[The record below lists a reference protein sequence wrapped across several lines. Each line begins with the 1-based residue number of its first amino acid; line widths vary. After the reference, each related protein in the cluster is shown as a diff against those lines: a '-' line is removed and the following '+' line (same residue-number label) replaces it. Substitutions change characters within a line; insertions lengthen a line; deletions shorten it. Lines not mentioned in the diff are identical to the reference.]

1 MAAKAHSAQ
10 TRTWIY
16 EANVDS
22 QWSSRAKS
30 SPRQRALE
38 TYSLIV
44 ALNRAVRL
52 RKNSDFQR
60 VKQQGHSI
68 VSPLLVLVWMPN
80 DVTST
85 RVGFVVSKRIAKHA
99 VDRNHMKRL
108 LSEAMRG
115 LLPRL
120 PGGLD
125 IVVSARQK
133 ANTANL
139 GILEQDMVTL
149 LRRAKLL
156 EAPSIP
162 DE

>member
-1 MAAKAHSAQ
+1 
-10 TRTWIY
+10 
-16 EANVDS
+16 
-22 QWSSRAKS
+22 
-30 SPRQRALE
+30 
-38 TYSLIV
+38 V

-52 RKNSDFQR
+52 RKNSEFQR

-68 VSPLLVLVWMPN
+68 MSPLLILAWTPN
-80 DVTST
+80 DVSRT
-85 RVGFVVSKRIAKHA
+85 RVGFVVSKRMLKRP

-133 ANTANL
+133 ANTANVR
-139 GILEQDMVTL
+139 ILEQDLLTL
-149 LRRAKLL
+149 LRRANLL
-156 EAPSIP
+156 EATSDP

>member
-1 MAAKAHSAQ
+1 
-10 TRTWIY
+10 
-16 EANVDS
+16 
-22 QWSSRAKS
+22 
-30 SPRQRALE
+30 
-38 TYSLIV
+38 V

-52 RKNSDFQR
+52 RKNRDFQR
-60 VKQQGHSI
+60 VKQQGQSI
-68 VSPLLVLVWMPN
+68 VSPLLVLAWMPN
-80 DVTST
+80 DVAST

-108 LSEAMRG
+108 LSEAMRD
-115 LLPRL
+115 LVPRL

-139 GILEQDMVTL
+139 RMLEQDIVTL
-149 LRRAKLL
+149 LRRANLL
-156 EAPSIP
+156 KAPSIP

>member
-1 MAAKAHSAQ
+1 
-10 TRTWIY
+10 
-16 EANVDS
+16 
-22 QWSSRAKS
+22 
-30 SPRQRALE
+30 
-38 TYSLIV
+38 V

-52 RKNSDFQR
+52 QKNSEFQR
-60 VKQQGHSI
+60 VKQQGQSI
-68 VSPLLVLVWMPN
+68 MSPLLVLAWMPN
-80 DVTST
+80 DVERI

-99 VDRNHMKRL
+99 VDRNYMKRL
-108 LSEAMRG
+108 LSEVMRS

-125 IVVSARQK
+125 IVISARQK

-139 GILEQDMVTL
+139 RILEQDMVTL

-156 EAPSIP
+156 EFPSNP

>member
-1 MAAKAHSAQ
+1 
-10 TRTWIY
+10 
-16 EANVDS
+16 
-22 QWSSRAKS
+22 
-30 SPRQRALE
+30 
-38 TYSLIV
+38 V

-52 RKNSDFQR
+52 RKNSEFQR

-68 VSPLLVLVWMPN
+68 MSPLLVIAWMPN
-80 DVTST
+80 NDARTHI
-85 RVGFVVSKRIAKHA
+85 GFVVSKRIAKHA
-99 VDRNHMKRL
+99 VDRNYMKRL
-108 LSEAMRG
+108 LSEAIRG

-120 PGGLD
+120 SGGLD

-139 GILEQDMVTL
+139 RILEQDMVTL

-156 EAPSIP
+156 KAPSIP